1 MFSYAHTLPDL
12 QQCYYT
18 ASTVSQ
24 HTLSKQRSNHDSA
37 GEQCALSSQLDSQG
51 HNSTAC

>member
-12 QQCYYT
+12 QQYSYT

-24 HTLSKQRSNHDSA
+24 HSQPADTQ
-37 GEQCALSSQLDSQG
+37 QTALEP
-51 HNSTAC
+51 